1 MGDLSWGNVYF
12 GGIIGGIEKVI
23 FVGVCVV
30 DKSLNI
36 VFYCL
41 VFDNVVNYLGSYF
54 DVEVIMCFWFNEYWN
69 FGYLFLI
76 VVEFG

>member
-41 VFDNVVNYLGSYF
+41 VFDIWG
-54 DVEVIMCFWFNEYWN
+54 VILM
-69 FGYLFLI
+69 
-76 VVEFG
+76 